1 MLFGIV
7 FVIFSNSFPDQCLL
21 FSFMCSEGLLLRMAD
36 IAGLAEAAGAR
47 FSSLELIGQGSFGD
61 VYKG

>member
-1 MLFGIV
+1 
-7 FVIFSNSFPDQCLL
+7 
-21 FSFMCSEGLLLRMAD
+21 MCEGFEGLLLLRMAD
-36 IAGLAEAAGAR
+36 IEALVEASGAR